1 MKLHELSSAAGSRK
15 ERKRV
20 GRGTSSGTGKTSGRG
35 HKGQNARSG
44 GGVRPG
50 FEGGQN
56 PLYRRLPKRGFVNPT
71 RKEYAIVNIEELNSF
86 AEGTEVTPEFL
97 VESGVVKNTKSG
109 IKILGNGEVTVKLTV
124 KANKFSQSAV
134 EKIEAAGGVDK
145 TVLEQTN
152 QQGSELFGLLNTF
165 SGGALHQFSIFA
177 LGIVPYITSSIIV
190 QLLSMDVV
198 PKLAEWAKQGEHGKK
213 KSAQLTRYGTIVLGL
228 IQSFAMAIGF
238 NRLYGTQMIP
248 NATFVDYLLI
258 AIVLTAGIV
267 ANIPMYIRS
276 TASSNFIQDGQVFMN
291 TLKTII
297 ILIVIV
303 AIIAGVI
310 YIQQAI
316 RKIPVQYAKR
326 VVGNKMYGG
335 QNTHIPLKINAAG
348 VIPVIFAVSLLQFPT
363 IIAGFFNTYAWAQW
377 IQTNLRYDYPLG
389 MVLYVLM
396 IIGFTFFYT
405 FVQMNPNQMADNM
418 KKNGGYIPGIRP
430 GKATEKYL
438 TRVMSRLTMTG
449 AIFLAVISLLPIGFG
464 TLAGLPNSCLEGERN
479 VNILFMG
486 PPGAA
491 EALDEIL
498 SRLNT
503 KLDHVI
509 NLKVDR
515 DKLMARLTGRRI
527 CKNCGATYHVIFNPP
542 KQEGVCDKCGG
553 ELYQRSDDNEESVG
567 TRLDE
572 YINKTAPLLTF
583 YENKGLLRQIDGDQE
598 IGSISEEAQR
608 LLDVTERS
616 LYAGLELVKPDVRL
630 FTISHAIQRVI
641 EDAGFSVV
649 REYVGHGVGA
659 ELHEEPQIPNFGTPD
674 RGPRLKPGMVLAI
687 EPMVNAGSRQGCR
700 TARRGHVIEVEGTVL
715 EPLPNATF
723 KVELEN
729 GHQILAHVSGK
740 LRMHF
745 IRILTG
751 DKVVVQLSPYDLTKG
766 RITYRK

>member
-1 MKLHELSSAAGSRK
+1 MFKTLKNIWRVEDL
-15 ERKRV
+15 RKRILFTLFV
-20 GRGTSSGTGKTSGRG
+20 
-35 HKGQNARSG
+35 
-44 GGVRPG
+44 
-50 FEGGQN
+50 
-56 PLYRRLPKRGFVNPT
+56 LIIYRIGSFVP
-71 RKEYAIVNIEELNSF
+71 V
-86 AEGTEVTPEFL
+86 P
-97 VESGVVKNTKSG
+97 
-109 IKILGNGEVTVKLTV
+109 
-124 KANKFSQSAV
+124 
-134 EKIEAAGGVDK
+134 GVDK

-248 NATFVDYLLI
+248 NATFVDYLLV
-258 AIVLTAGIV
+258 AIVLTAGTAFLMWLGEQITEKGIGNGISILIFAGIV

-291 TLKTII
+291 TLKTIV

-464 TLAGLPNSCLEGERN
+464 TLAGLPNSVKIGGTSLLIVIG
-479 VNILFMG
+479 V
-486 PPGAA
+486 
-491 EALDEIL
+491 ALDTMKTI
-498 SRLNT
+498 
-503 KLDHVI
+503 
-509 NLKVDR
+509 
-515 DKLMARLTGRRI
+515 
-527 CKNCGATYHVIFNPP
+527 
-542 KQEGVCDKCGG
+542 
-553 ELYQRSDDNEESVG
+553 ESQLIKRHYKG
-567 TRLDE
+567 F
-572 YINKTAPLLTF
+572 INK
-583 YENKGLLRQIDGDQE
+583 
-598 IGSISEEAQR
+598 
-608 LLDVTERS
+608 
-616 LYAGLELVKPDVRL
+616 
-630 FTISHAIQRVI
+630 
-641 EDAGFSVV
+641 
-649 REYVGHGVGA
+649 
-659 ELHEEPQIPNFGTPD
+659 
-674 RGPRLKPGMVLAI
+674 
-687 EPMVNAGSRQGCR
+687 
-700 TARRGHVIEVEGTVL
+700 
-715 EPLPNATF
+715 
-723 KVELEN
+723 
-729 GHQILAHVSGK
+729 
-740 LRMHF
+740 
-745 IRILTG
+745 
-751 DKVVVQLSPYDLTKG
+751 
-766 RITYRK
+766 